1 MGVYEYKFAG
11 VKQKNTAFL
20 LLFFLSFSS
29 FRQVQN
35 MDEWVYEREKKGI
48 KVFTKKSK
56 WGHLRDSKVT
66 MLVSAKP
73 EEVVKYLS
81 DFDNYPNWFPRC
93 KKGQVVAK
101 LNDNEFIAYL
111 VFNAPWPV
119 ADRDCVLRVKTE
131 RDKQTGTIT
140 ITQTSEPKC
149 VARKEGCI
157 RIEQIISVWK
167 MVPKNGGTEIT
178 NEYSS
183 NPGGNIPDWLINTQS
198 VENPMVTFENLQGKV
213 VTKK

>member
-1 MGVYEYKFAG
+1 M
-11 VKQKNTAFL
+11 KQKNAAFL

-56 WGHLRDSKVT
+56 WGHLRDSKAT
-66 MLVSAKP
+66 MQVSATP

-93 KKGQVVAK
+93 KKAQVVAK

-131 RDKQTGTIT
+131 RDKQTGIIT

-149 VARKEGCI
+149 VARKEDCF
-157 RIEQIISVWK
+157 RIDQIISTWK

-178 NEYSS
+178 NEYAS

-198 VENPMVTFENLQGKV
+198 VDNPMVTFESLQGKV